1 MMKIKELKLN
11 TDKNQKLSASYEL
24 FKNLLSELRARNLP
38 QETVNFINTEVDQ
51 INATHT
57 SEKDLRNRIKKSLSQ
72 IIQRVEK
79 EHKLVTKNHYRN
91 TWLVIGMAV
100 FGIPIGV
107 TFGASLGNIALL
119 SLGLPIGMVVGIA
132 VGTAKDKKA
141 FEEGRQLDLEVKH

>member
-1 MMKIKELKLN
+1 MKIKELKLN